1 MESYILTDNLKI
13 ENINMESYNL
23 TDNLKIENIE
33 LKKKIKLY
41 EISSK
46 IDYEKIEKLKEEI
59 KTLRQLGQ
67 FKIDYGRR

>member
-1 MESYILTDNLKI
+1 MDSYI
-13 ENINMESYNL
+13 L

-59 KTLRQLGQ
+59 KILRQLGLSEPHKN
-67 FKIDYGRR
+67 FC